1 MSTSDSLDIDNT
13 YIDTPTVTAIPK
25 IKEARG
31 CGLIFF
37 NFFFFTVMRN
47 RKLYL
52 AKLLPAVWTLK
63 KG

>member
-31 CGLIFF
+31 CGLIFLKRCF
-37 NFFFFTVMRN
+37 LRN
-47 RKLYL
+47 VLTLYL
-52 AKLLPAVWTLK
+52 AKLLPAV
-63 KG
+63 